1 MKMILV
7 LGLTLLAVQ
16 AIAQENLVMTDHN
29 STTLKMMD
37 PTWQSSPQMVIK
49 YDGTI
54 EIDGVPIERLSD
66 PEIKESIKKI
76 AESMSQS
83 SIGMMKHYERQTE
96 ALLNELALC
105 REELEKHKGK

>member
-1 MKMILV
+1 MILV
-7 LGLTLLAVQ
+7 LGLLLLAVQ

-29 STTLKMMD
+29 STTLKFMES
-37 PTWQSSPQMVIK
+37 TWQTSPQMVIK

-83 SIGMMKHYERQTE
+83 SLGMMKHYETQIE
-96 ALLNELALC
+96 ALYLRLELCAQ
-105 REELEKHKGK
+105 ELDQYKNKIK